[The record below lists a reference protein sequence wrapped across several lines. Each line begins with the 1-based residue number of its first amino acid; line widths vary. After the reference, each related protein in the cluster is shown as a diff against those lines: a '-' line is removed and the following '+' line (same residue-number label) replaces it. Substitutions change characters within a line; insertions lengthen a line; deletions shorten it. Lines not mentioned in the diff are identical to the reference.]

1 MRDSRL
7 GIVLVNC
14 QGINL
19 VPRALVTLVS
29 VSRSAGQG

>member
-7 GIVLVNC
+7 AIVVVNC
-14 QGINL
+14 HAVNL